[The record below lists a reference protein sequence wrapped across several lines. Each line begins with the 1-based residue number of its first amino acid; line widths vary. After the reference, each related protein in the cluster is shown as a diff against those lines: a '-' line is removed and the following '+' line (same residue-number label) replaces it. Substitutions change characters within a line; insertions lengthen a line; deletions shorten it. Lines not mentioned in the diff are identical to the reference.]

1 MERLD
6 QIKMVANNLK
16 TSSKKAVTALH
27 RFIFEQEGD
36 RGNRKRLREF
46 SGLPFA
52 KDSDEYKA
60 KIAYVEANLSWADLV
75 AVCNILAIEYS
86 GTKRELSQRLCNS
99 LIDLNSLNETNEA
112 REEENEEENVT
123 RGESSN
129 EEEDTTRAKQ
139 LMSSKDARRRRKI
152 YKKKDEEETDTQDEE
167 SNEED
172 ARRRRRIGNNKD
184 VRR

>member
-60 KIAYVEANLSWADLV
+60 KIAYVETNLSWADLV

-86 GTKRELSQRLCNS
+86 GTKRELKPALM
-99 LIDLNSLNETNEA
+99 
-112 REEENEEENVT
+112 
-123 RGESSN
+123 
-129 EEEDTTRAKQ
+129 Q
-139 LMSSKDARRRRKI
+139 LLDRPEFA
-152 YKKKDEEETDTQDEE
+152 
-167 SNEED
+167 
-172 ARRRRRIGNNKD
+172 
-184 VRR
+184 

>member
-1 MERLD
+1 MLLTMEKLD
-6 QIKMVANNLK
+6 QIEIVANNLK

-27 RFIFEQEGD
+27 RLIFEQESD
-36 RGNRKRLREF
+36 KSNKKRLREF

-75 AVCNILAIEYS
+75 AVCNVLAIEYS
-86 GTKRELSQRLCNS
+86 ETKRELSQRLCNS

-112 REEENEEENVT
+112 REEENEEESDT
-123 RGESSN
+123 RSESSN

-152 YKKKDEEETDTQDEE
+152 YKKKDEEETDN
-167 SNEED
+167 SK
-172 ARRRRRIGNNKD
+172 RGIK
-184 VRR
+184 